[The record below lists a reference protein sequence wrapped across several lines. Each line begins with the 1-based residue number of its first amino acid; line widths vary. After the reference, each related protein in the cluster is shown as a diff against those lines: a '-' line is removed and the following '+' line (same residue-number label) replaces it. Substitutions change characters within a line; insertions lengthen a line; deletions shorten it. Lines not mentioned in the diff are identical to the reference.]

1 MRLIGSLAG
10 NFLVGK
16 FGDIGLRL
24 GMFDRHA
31 DKISIFV
38 QIDQDVFIDILG
50 LRDSAITEFKVC
62 RIRVRKV
69 SDFHDSPPEQAI
81 KERIVDGFS
90 VLQQDHPKEFSSS
103 LFYPCPPPD
112 PSVSL
117 PFFVNRVVHS
127 ELDPLIFDHLPVGTI
142 PHKFEIL
149 RCFPRGNNIISKGSM
164 ANPMC
169 LAITTQK
176 NFCVVQYPLTF
187 RDFPSALVY

>member
-1 MRLIGSLAG
+1 ML
-10 NFLVGK
+10 
-16 FGDIGLRL
+16 
-24 GMFDRHA
+24 DRHA
-31 DKISIFV
+31 DKVSIFV

-112 PSVSL
+112 PPVSL

-149 RCFPRGNNIISKGSM
+149 RCFHRGNNIISEGSM

-169 LAITTQK
+169 LAITMQE
-176 NFCVVQYPLTF
+176 NLWIGQYIPVFTEF
-187 RDFPSALVY
+187 LVHWFIRISFQGDCQ

>member
-1 MRLIGSLAG
+1 MRLMRSLAG

-38 QIDQDVFIDILG
+38 QIDQDVFIDIPG
-50 LRDSAITEFKVC
+50 LRDSAVTEFKVC

-69 SDFHDSPPEQAI
+69 SDFHDSPLEQAI

-112 PSVSL
+112 PSVAL

-127 ELDPLIFDHLPVGTI
+127 ELDPLIFDHLPVRAI
-142 PHKFEIL
+142 PHKLEIL
-149 RCFPRGNNIISKGSM
+149 RCFHRGDNIISEGCM
-164 ANPMC
+164 ANPGC
-169 LAITTQK
+169 PSITME
-176 NFCVVQYPLTF
+176 NSLCVVQYLWMF
-187 RDFPSALVY
+187 